1 MEVDEV
7 AKKDKSVIDT
17 TAGNKKNSD
26 EDEVQQYFDK
36 IKLVEVLTTMKGSEK
51 DLAVKDEIKNL
62 LKKLK
67 EKPKKA

>member
-17 TAGNKKNSD
+17 TAVNKKKD
-26 EDEVQQYFDK
+26 VDEVQQYFEN
-36 IKLVEVLTTMKGSEK
+36 IKLVEVLGTMKSNEK
-51 DLAVKDEIKNL
+51 DQAVKDEIKNL

-67 EKPKKA
+67 EKPKSK

>member
-17 TAGNKKNSD
+17 TAGNKKYSD

-36 IKLVEVLTTMKGSEK
+36 IKLVEVLNTMKGNEK